1 MKALAGK
8 LELFLPPTPRLQ
20 MGMLDSAGSVPSAQL
35 ASINQKVFLDAE
47 GARNPEGLFEN
58 RPVRFAYANDR
69 SAE

>member
-8 LELFLPPTPRLQ
+8 LELFVLPRRRQQ
-20 MGMLDSAGSVPSAQL
+20 MGVLDSAGGVPSAQL

-69 SAE
+69 SAV